1 MPARFSEHDVKIPRF
16 IFNTPNLLSLSRIVL
31 IPLLIY
37 LLYMK
42 LWLAALILFAIA
54 SLTDMLDGW
63 SARKLNQESDFGVFI
78 DPLADKFLVISVLAA
93 LMVLDPYLEIFD
105 FWMIL
110 VIVGRDVLITVMR
123 YLAIRR
129 GQVLRTSRLG
139 KVKTAF
145 QMVSIVIIIMI
156 YFVRKE
162 GIFITHRSVPYW
174 ILVGVTIL
182 TALSGLRYLV
192 TNWRLLLPE
201 KPKRE
206 DNNPA

>member
-1 MPARFSEHDVKIPRF
+1 MGIPKF
-16 IFNTPNLLSLSRIVL
+16 IFNVPNLLSLSRIVL

-37 LLYMK
+37 LLYQK
-42 LWLAALILFAIA
+42 EWLLALILFAVA

-63 SARKLNQESDFGVFI
+63 SARRLKQESEFGIFI

-110 VIVGRDVLITVMR
+110 VIVGRDVLITFMR

-129 GQVLRTSRLG
+129 GETLRTSRFG

-145 QMVSIVIIIMI
+145 QMISIVIIIMI
-156 YFVRKE
+156 YFAKKT
-162 GIFITHRSVPYW
+162 GIFITHQSVPYW

-182 TALSGLRYLV
+182 TALSGLRYLF

-201 KPKRE
+201 KPKR
-206 DNNPA
+206 DNNQPA

>member
-1 MPARFSEHDVKIPRF
+1 MPTF
-16 IFNTPNLLSLSRIVL
+16 IFNIPNLLSLSRIVL

-182 TALSGLRYLV
+182 TALSGLRYLA

-206 DNNPA
+206 DSNPA

>member
-1 MPARFSEHDVKIPRF
+1 M
-16 IFNTPNLLSLSRIVL
+16 L

-37 LLYMK
+37 LLYQK
-42 LWLAALILFAIA
+42 EWLLALILFAVA

-63 SARKLNQESDFGVFI
+63 SARRLKQESEFGIFI

-110 VIVGRDVLITVMR
+110 VIVGRDVLITFMR

-129 GQVLRTSRLG
+129 GETLRTSRFG

-145 QMVSIVIIIMI
+145 QMISIVIIIMI
-156 YFVRKE
+156 YFAKKT
-162 GIFITHRSVPYW
+162 GIFITHQSVPYW

-182 TALSGLRYLV
+182 TALSGLRYLF

-201 KPKRE
+201 KPKR
-206 DNNPA
+206 DNNQPA